1 MTVCLQ
7 HKGGGDVELGN
18 SPASSNMVAAD
29 LVPLRLDL
37 VPLSQSWH
45 PHPDLAG
52 VEYLARRQWEE
63 GVDVSMLRDGQREAD
78 RCGRRWK
85 EVVVGRGQCDAE
97 LGKPGG
103 DRRTAGRA
111 VRRRYG
117 GCESKEC
124 S

>member
-63 GVDVSMLRDGQREAD
+63 VTPSWRATRDVAGAVVPR
-78 RCGRRWK
+78 GRRPT
-85 EVVVGRGQCDAE
+85 VGIRRVTPSALGGRYLLRE
-97 LGKPGG
+97 LGVMAIG
-103 DRRTAGRA
+103 RR
-111 VRRRYG
+111 
-117 GCESKEC
+117 C
-124 S
+124 

>member
-29 LVPLRLDL
+29 LVPLRPDL
-37 VPLSQSWH
+37 H

-52 VEYLARRQWEE
+52 VEYLARWQREE
-63 GVDVSMLRDGQREAD
+63 GVDVSMLRDGQREAN

-85 EVVVGRGQCDAE
+85 EVVVGKGQCDAE